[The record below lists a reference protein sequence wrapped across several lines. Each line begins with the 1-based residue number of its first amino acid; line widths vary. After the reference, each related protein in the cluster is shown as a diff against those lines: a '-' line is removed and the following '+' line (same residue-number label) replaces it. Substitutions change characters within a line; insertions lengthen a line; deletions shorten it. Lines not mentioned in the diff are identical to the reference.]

1 MDPRLRIRAVHLAVS
16 SLETSVGFYRRVV
29 GLELLSEGSEVA
41 VLGTPAGEPLLHLT
55 RLAEPAPAPPG
66 STGLFHAAILLPD
79 RRSLAAAARR
89 LTGAGWRLTGA
100 SDHGVSEALYLSDP
114 DDIGLELYADRPRD
128 AWPTTPA
135 GGIDIFTAPLDLEDL
150 LAIDPEPGSEPA
162 VPPGTTIG
170 HVHLR
175 VSDPARSVRFYR
187 DVLGLDLIAEMPRA
201 GFLSAGGYHHH
212 VGVNSWETDG
222 GRPAPAHAPGLR
234 LVEMELG
241 DEEAI
246 ERLAE
251 RLKAAGVEMVHDG
264 DRVALHDP
272 DRIPLAFEA
281 A

>member
-1 MDPRLRIRAVHLAVS
+1 MDPSLRIRAVHLAVS
-16 SLETSVGFYRRVV
+16 SLGTSVGFYRRVV

-66 STGLFHAAILLPD
+66 STGLFHAAILFPD
-79 RRSLAAAARR
+79 RRALADAAKR
-89 LTGAGWRLTGA
+89 LTLAGWRLTGA
-100 SDHGVSEALYLSDP
+100 SDHGVSEALYLRDP

-128 AWPTTPA
+128 AWPATPD
-135 GGIDIFTAPLDLEDL
+135 GGIAIFTAPLDVDDL
-150 LAIDPEPGSEPA
+150 LAMDSGPGA
-162 VPPGTTIG
+162 TVPPGTTIG

-175 VSDPARSVRFYR
+175 VSDTERSVRFYR
-187 DVLGLDLIAEMPRA
+187 DVLGLDLIAEMPSA

-222 GRPAPAHAPGLR
+222 GRPAPEHAPGLR
-234 LVEMELG
+234 LVEMELVS
-241 DEEAI
+241 EEAI
-246 ERLAE
+246 ERLAR
-251 RLKAAGVEMVHDG
+251 RLQAAGVEMVHDG
-264 DRVALHDP
+264 DHVALHDP

>member
-1 MDPRLRIRAVHLAVS
+1 MDPSLRIRAVHLAVS
-16 SLETSVGFYRRVV
+16 SLGSSVAFYRRVV

-55 RLAEPAPAPPG
+55 RLAEAAPAPPG
-66 STGLFHAAILLPD
+66 ATGLFHVAILLPD
-79 RRSLAAAARR
+79 RRALADAAKR
-89 LTGAGWRLTGA
+89 LTRAGSRLTGA
-100 SDHGVSEALYLSDP
+100 SDHGVSEALYLRDP

-128 AWPTTPA
+128 AWPATSA
-135 GGIDIFTAPLDLEDL
+135 GGIAIFTAPLDLDDL
-150 LAIDPEPGSEPA
+150 LAMDAEPA
-162 VPPGTTIG
+162 ATVPPGTTIG

-175 VSDPARSVRFYR
+175 VSDTERSVRFYR
-187 DVLGLDLIAEMPRA
+187 DVLGLDLVAEMPRA

-222 GRPAPAHAPGLR
+222 GRPAPEHAPGLR

-246 ERLAE
+246 ERLAR
-251 RLKAAGVEMVHDG
+251 RLQGAGVEMVHDG
-264 DRVALHDP
+264 NHVALHDP

>member
-1 MDPRLRIRAVHLAVS
+1 MDPSLRIRAVHLAVS
-16 SLETSVGFYRRVV
+16 SLATSVGFYRRVV
-29 GLELLSEGSEVA
+29 GLELLTEGTEVA

-66 STGLFHAAILLPD
+66 STGLFHVAILLPD
-79 RRSLAAAARR
+79 RRALAAAARR
-89 LTGAGWRLTGA
+89 LTLTGWRLTGA
-100 SDHGVSEALYLSDP
+100 SDHGVSEALYLRDP

-128 AWPTTPA
+128 VWPATAA
-135 GGIDIFTAPLDLEDL
+135 GGIDIFTAPLDLHDL
-150 LAIDPEPGSEPA
+150 LATDPEPEPT

-175 VSDPARSVRFYR
+175 VSDRDRSVRFYR
-187 DVLGLDLIAEMPRA
+187 DVLGLDLIAEIPRA

-212 VGVNSWETDG
+212 VGVNSWDTEG
-222 GRPAPAHAPGLR
+222 GLPAPEQAPGLR

-246 ERLAE
+246 ERLAR

-264 DRVALHDP
+264 DHVALHDP

>member
-16 SLETSVGFYRRVV
+16 SLETSVGFYRSVV

-41 VLGTPAGEPLLHLT
+41 VLGTPAGKPLLHLT

-66 STGLFHAAILLPD
+66 STGLFHAAILFPD
-79 RRSLAAAARR
+79 RRALAAAAKR
-89 LTGAGWRLTGA
+89 LTVAGARLTGA
-100 SDHGVSEALYLSDP
+100 SDHGVSEALYLRDP

-128 AWPTTPA
+128 AWPATPA
-135 GGIDIFTAPLDLEDL
+135 GGIDIFTAPLDLYDL
-150 LAIDPEPGSEPA
+150 LSTDHEPGGA

-175 VSDPARSVRFYR
+175 VSDPDRSVRFYR
-187 DVLGLDLIAEMPRA
+187 DVLGLDLVAEVPLA
-201 GFLSAGGYHHH
+201 AFLSAGGYHHH
-212 VGVNSWETDG
+212 VGVNAWETAG
-222 GRPAPAHAPGLR
+222 GRPAPEHAPGLR

-241 DEEAI
+241 DGEAI
-246 ERLAE
+246 ERLAR

-264 DRVALHDP
+264 DHVALHDP